1 MSQAQNQKHKLSDL
15 QLQYTAKCIA
25 MVVRNAMEDFHV
37 GCLSDAQM
45 AELNPIIRNAIY
57 TALYAMRHNDDP
69 EANEFMRFAE
79 RLIPSYWEPPRF
91 LANYPG
97 TPTPR
102 KK

>member
-1 MSQAQNQKHKLSDL
+1 MSQAENQGHKLSDE

-37 GCLSDAQM
+37 RHLSDPQM

-57 TALYAMRHNDDP
+57 TALYAMKHSDDP

-79 RLIPSYWEPPRF
+79 RLIPPYWESPQL

-97 TPTPR
+97 TPTPSMR
-102 KK
+102 